1 MPEHIFIVEELKTR
15 LDKYLAKQ
23 LPEISRSQI
32 QRDIEGGAVDVN
44 GGIISESK
52 FAVRLNDKIVYNKSE
67 ILNHKSEIQATNTPL
82 KVLYNN
88 HGLLIIDKPAGMVV
102 HPGAGFKGETLAS
115 ALLYHFSAKGGSR
128 FAGKDDISVVGEDHR
143 PGIVHR
149 LDKETSGVILV
160 AKTPEMYEFLKDAFF
175 ERKIKKEYI
184 ALVLGKME
192 KPHGFIETPIG
203 KSRRDFR
210 KQTTKDPVEGKE
222 AVTEYRVLEYL
233 AAPTTPSAFGG
244 HPSLA
249 GGDAPRLS
257 ASSAKVRSLSSFSK
271 EEYPAKRGEVVG
283 VDTYTLILVKL
294 HTGRTHQIRVHLAS
308 VGHPLMGDEL
318 YGGKR
323 VALKGLE
330 RQFLHAKKIEVRLPN
345 ETWIEAES
353 ELADDLKKVL
363 ANLNSKVVKNL

>member
-1 MPEHIFIVEELKTR
+1 MPHSFIVEELKIR

-32 QRDIEGGAVDVN
+32 QRDIEAGAVEVN
-44 GGIISESK
+44 GEIIVESK
-52 FAVRLNDKIVYNKSE
+52 FIVRLEDKIEYRQSAIRNPQSAIV
-67 ILNHKSEIQATNTPL
+67 ATNTPL

-115 ALLYHFSAKGGSR
+115 ALLYRFSAKGGSA
-128 FAGKDDISVVGEDHR
+128 FGGKDDISVVGEDHR

-149 LDKETSGVILV
+149 LDKDTSGVILV
-160 AKTPEMYEFLKDAFF
+160 AKTPGMYEFLKDAFA

-203 KSRRDFR
+203 KSKTDFR
-210 KQTTKDPVEGKE
+210 KQTTKNPVEGKV
-222 AVTEYRVLEYL
+222 AVTEYKVLEYL
-233 AAPTTPSAFGG
+233 VPSPLTPPPKGEGERSAAVDGY
-244 HPSLA
+244 SL
-249 GGDAPRLS
+249 
-257 ASSAKVRSLSSFSK
+257 
-271 EEYPAKRGEVVG
+271 
-283 VDTYTLILVKL
+283 IMVKL

-308 VGHPLMGDEL
+308 LGHPLMGDEL

-323 VALKGLE
+323 IALKGLQ
-330 RQFLHAKKIEVRLPN
+330 RQFLHAKKIEVQLPDK
-345 ETWIEAES
+345 TWIEAES
-353 ELADDLKKVL
+353 ELADDLKEVL
-363 ANLNSKVVKNL
+363 VSLNSKVVNQL